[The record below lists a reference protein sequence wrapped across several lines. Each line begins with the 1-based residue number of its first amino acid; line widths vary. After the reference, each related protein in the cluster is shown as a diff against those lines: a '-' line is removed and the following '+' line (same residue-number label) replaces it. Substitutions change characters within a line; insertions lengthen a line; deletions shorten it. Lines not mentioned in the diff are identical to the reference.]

1 MRRFSLIFLCL
12 LSLSFSQLI
21 ANGGNQ
27 QQFRDIETLLVEL
40 RLDHAQDLISQIPE
54 PNYRAF
60 YQSNLDMYRALSS
73 MNPGSIASYR
83 EQWDD
88 WFEAVDETPGRDSL
102 KEVMLADMAAKRAIV
117 EFVDHRYLNAVI
129 HVRTARKNLDASF
142 EKYGRMVEQLKLEGL
157 FEVLLGSMP
166 EKYRWIATPLG
177 LSGEVKT
184 GLSYLLISANACR
197 LFNGESQLLLALIE
211 KNVLDQP
218 EKTIQ
223 RLARF
228 KRRLVRPAILID
240 FFQASCYQ
248 RLKKNAES
256 LEILSADNRYP
267 STEVAPFPFWHY
279 LAGKGHYFAGNQRE
293 ARASFARFLDGYQG
307 TLFKTD
313 ATFRTGMTWSLENN
327 TTQARQYFNQIAEP
341 DEEANFDED
350 NYAAALSR
358 RFLRQAP
365 GPVLLNLFRARNAY
379 DGGYFVKA
387 MSILDQTRSDF
398 ALQPAELVEWHYRKA
413 RISHDL
419 GQLSVAKDH
428 FEQCLRYTADEYT
441 NWLHAYAAFYLGE
454 IASETQ
460 QYSSARAHYKQALEF
475 DGYFYQSGLEN
486 RCKSSLSQI
495 KNNRDQ
501 ASSNRR

>member
-1 MRRFSLIFLCL
+1 MKRYSLIFFCL
-12 LSLSFSQLI
+12 FSLSQLI
-21 ANGGNQ
+21 AKGGNQ
-27 QQFRDIETLLVEL
+27 QHFRNIETLLVEL
-40 RLDHAQDLISQIPE
+40 RLDYAQNLIAQISE

-60 YQSNLDMYRALSS
+60 YQSNLSMYRGLSS
-73 MNPGSIASYR
+73 MNPDNIASYR
-83 EQWDD
+83 EQWDT
-88 WFEAVDETPGRDSL
+88 WFETVNETPASDSL

-117 EFVDHRYLNAVI
+117 EFVDHRYFNAVM
-129 HVRTARKNLDASF
+129 HVRTARKNLDASY

-177 LSGEVKT
+177 LSGDVKT

-248 RLKKNAES
+248 RLKKNEES
-256 LEILSADNRYP
+256 LEILSADERF
-267 STEVAPFPFWHY
+267 SSDEIAPFPFWHY
-279 LAGKGHYFAGNQRE
+279 LAGKGQYFAGNQRA
-293 ARASFARFLDGYQG
+293 ARTSFARFLNGYEG

-313 ATFRTGMTWSLENN
+313 ATFRTGMTWLLEGNP
-327 TTQARQYFNQIAEP
+327 TQARQYFSQLTTP

-350 NYAAALSR
+350 TYAAALSQ
-358 RFLRQAP
+358 RFLDRAP

-379 DGGYFVKA
+379 DGGYFVES
-387 MSILDQTRSDF
+387 MTILERTREEF

-419 GQLSVAKDH
+419 GQLQVSKDH
-428 FEQCLRYTADEYT
+428 FEQCLRYSADQYT

-454 IASETQ
+454 I
-460 QYSSARAHYKQALEF
+460 SAEMKQFAQARIFYKQALEF
-475 DGYFYQSGLEN
+475 DGYFYQTGLEN
-486 RCKSSLSQI
+486 RCKSALSQI
-495 KNNRDQ
+495 KHSGNQ

>member
-12 LSLSFSQLI
+12 LPLSFSQLI

-27 QQFRDIETLLVEL
+27 QQFRNIETLLVEL
-40 RLDHAQDLISQIPE
+40 RLNQAEGLISQIPE
-54 PNYRAF
+54 SNYRAF
-60 YQSNLDMYRALSS
+60 YRSNLEMYRALSS
-73 MNPGSIASYR
+73 MNPGNITSYR
-83 EQWDD
+83 EQWDA
-88 WFEAVDETPGRDSL
+88 WFDAVNETPDRDSL

-117 EFVDHRYLNAVI
+117 EFVDHRYLTAVI
-129 HVRTARKNLDASF
+129 HVRTARKNLDTSF
-142 EKYGRMVEQLKLEGL
+142 DKYGRMVEQLKLEGL

-166 EKYRWIATPLG
+166 EKYHWIASPLG
-177 LSGEVKT
+177 LNGEVKT
-184 GLSYLLISANACR
+184 GLNYLVISANTCR

-211 KNVLDQP
+211 KNILDQP

-256 LEILSADNRYP
+256 LEILSKHDRYP
-267 STEVAPFPFWHY
+267 SGEVATFPFWHY
-279 LAGKGHYFAGNQRE
+279 LAGKGYYFSGNMTE
-293 ARASFARFLDGYQG
+293 ARTSFGRFLNGYRG
-307 TLFKTD
+307 TLFQTD
-313 ATFRTGMTWSLENN
+313 ATFRTGMTWLLQGNP
-327 TTQARQYFNQIAEP
+327 TQARSYFEQIAQSD
-341 DEEANFDED
+341 DEVNFDED

-358 RFLRQAP
+358 RFLRQTP

-379 DGGYFVKA
+379 DGGYFTKA
-387 MSILDQTRSDF
+387 IMVLGQTRAEF

-413 RISHDL
+413 RVSHDL
-419 GQLSVAKDH
+419 GQFQLATDH
-428 FEQCLRYTADEYT
+428 FEQCLNYKADEYT
-441 NWLHAYAAFYLGE
+441 SWLHAYAAFYLGE
-454 IASETQ
+454 IAAETQ
-460 QYSSARAHYKQALEF
+460 QYSIARAHYRQALEF

-486 RCKSSLSQI
+486 RCKSALSQI